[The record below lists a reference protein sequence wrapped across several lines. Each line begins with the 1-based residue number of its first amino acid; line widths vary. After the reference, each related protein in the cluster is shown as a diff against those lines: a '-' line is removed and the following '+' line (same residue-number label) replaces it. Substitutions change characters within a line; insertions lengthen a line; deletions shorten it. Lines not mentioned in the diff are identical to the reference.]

1 MGDKGD
7 LGKMLDKYRPA
18 LKKLGEEVG
27 EAAKKGEENVAKMS
41 KVVRMQL
48 DILGIAIQKERLFYE
63 IGKEVAGML
72 EAGVEIDASKFAK
85 YKKSL
90 ESMKSED
97 EKRKRAIS
105 RVSSS
110 GTKDRKAAGK

>member
-1 MGDKGD
+1 MGEKRD
-7 LGKMLDKYRPA
+7 LGKVFDKYRPA
-18 LKKLGEEVG
+18 LKKFGEEMG

-41 KVVRMQL
+41 KVVKMQL

-72 EAGVEIDASKFAK
+72 QAGDVDVSKLEK

-90 ESMKSED
+90 GNMKRED

-105 RVSSS
+105 RVSTSDPKAKKAV
-110 GTKDRKAAGK
+110 TK